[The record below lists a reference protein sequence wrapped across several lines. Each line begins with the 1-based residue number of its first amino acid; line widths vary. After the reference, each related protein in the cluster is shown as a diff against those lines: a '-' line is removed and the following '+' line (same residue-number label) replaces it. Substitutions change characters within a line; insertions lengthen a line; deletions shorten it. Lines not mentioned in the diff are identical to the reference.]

1 MSALA
6 IKFYI
11 EDIEELLEAI
21 DNDVELIEAG
31 GSEREMIT
39 ITNLRY
45 ILEEFIHHKI
55 ENTENQ

>member
-21 DNDVELIEAG
+21 DNDVEAIETD
-31 GSEREMIT
+31 GSEREMIS